1 MTYLPAMPLLILLLV
16 SISSHA
22 QEDEPFIQ
30 ADVYNALY
38 EAYVQCDAD
47 FGQSR
52 SEFITEKL
60 ENDSGQI
67 SIASLN
73 KILNYNVEVANQAIA
88 KKSTERELYV
98 SEILEPHNESNDLPE
113 SLAEDDK
120 EPHKEVREID
130 AFLKEQR
137 QYVEVHECVLEAL

>member
-1 MTYLPAMPLLILLLV
+1 MAYVPAMTLSILLLLGV
-16 SISSHA
+16 WSNA
-22 QEDEPFIQ
+22 QEDELFIQ

-38 EAYVQCDAD
+38 EAHVQCDND

-60 ENDSGQI
+60 EHDSGQI
-67 SIASLN
+67 TIPSLK

-88 KKSTERELYV
+88 QRMEERESYV
-98 SEILEPHNESNDLPE
+98 SEIIGAQDGSMDQAEDLAEEDKVPHN
-113 SLAEDDK
+113 
-120 EPHKEVREID
+120 EVREID

-137 QYVEVHECVLEAL
+137 QYVKVHECVLEVL